1 MSDIAATTLHKIFHR
16 LQITTEQPLNYYR
29 FTTEYHKLPAPLLS
43 PCNQS
48 VTISTST
55 SAR

>member
-16 LQITTEQPLNYYR
+16 IRITTEQPLNYYR